1 MLIYITPLLFTFL
14 LNYHFSSSFFEIFK
28 KTASSDS
35 PKNSSSSSTDNKLL
49 RHLKAENSALRVKIQ
64 KIERDSSA
72 SSPKNKTGGSKFIN
86 SEASGT
92 VEKKFENNEKCSL

>member
-1 MLIYITPLLFTFL
+1 M
-14 LNYHFSSSFFEIFK
+14 
-28 KTASSDS
+28 
-35 PKNSSSSSTDNKLL
+35 L

-92 VEKKFENNEKCSL
+92 LKKNLKIMKNVVYTLCHLYILVVIIVKIIFMT